1 MSPVVQAS
9 PFTTRSAANC
19 ATVVISTSAAHATAP
34 RKRASVRSSSRAG
47 QAEESAST
55 VRFTMA
61 ARGQAVN
68 ESHEWSGARSQSGY
82 AFATG
87 AAYGS
92 NTPVSRTSS
101 SASWLFVSSRSAC
114 GSARSASTRFSASWW

>member
-1 MSPVVQAS
+1 MSDEEA
-9 PFTTRSAANC
+9 TTDTPEPAPAPPAEPAA
-19 ATVVISTSAAHATAP
+19 VPPPEPDAAAP
-34 RKRASVRSSSRAG
+34 
-47 QAEESAST
+47 AEESAST

-68 ESHEWSGARSQSGY
+68 ESHEWSGARSHSGY